1 MSIVQDSRIKLTYED
16 YVRIPED
23 GRRHEI
29 IDGVHYVTPSPVFNH
44 QSVSGR
50 LFVQLFHQID
60 ESGLGRV
67 VNASMDVLL
76 SEVDIVQ
83 PDIVVILERNSSIIT
98 EKNVQGAPDLL
109 IEILSPST
117 SGRDRNL
124 KKTRYQRFGV
134 SEYWIVDPEA
144 KQVEQFALDAD
155 GVYESLGKHDS
166 LGKEDA
172 EITSAVATDVKIDL
186 TKVW

>member
-23 GRRHEI
+23 GKRHEI

-67 VNASMDVLL
+67 VTAPMDVVL

-83 PDIVVILERNSSIIT
+83 PDIVVILDRNSSIIT

-117 SGRDRNL
+117 SARDRNL
-124 KKTRYQRFGV
+124 KKIRYQRFGV

-144 KQVEQFALDAD
+144 KQVEQFTLGDD
-155 GVYESLGKHDS
+155 GVYESLGKHHV
-166 LGKEDA
+166 
-172 EITSAVATDVKIDL
+172 EITSAVATDVMIDL